1 MTGASIL
8 MDENGDS
15 EGNYTVL
22 GSVFTNVSMPLFI
35 SSKKKFY
42 CHYQM
47 KPIGGFLSDTTTTV
61 FY

>member
-1 MTGASIL
+1 

-22 GSVFTNVSMPLFI
+22 ASVFTNVSMPLLV
-35 SSKKKFY
+35 SKTDTQKFY

-47 KPIGGFLSDTTTTV
+47 KPIGGFLSDAATTV
-61 FY
+61 L